1 MRLLAGI
8 LAISACI
15 VGQVSGFYLPGTTPN
30 NLNDGDSIILKANAL
45 TSVHTHLGQDY
56 YDLAWCEP
64 EKRQYK
70 PEVHVLHTLPCLCH
84 FSPAGTQHP
93 QHPTSTSSTAPLYSH

>member
-1 MRLLAGI
+1 MRLLAERLAI
-8 LAISACI
+8 LACV

-30 NLNDGDSIILKANAL
+30 NLNDGDAINLKANAL

-70 PEVHVLHTLPCLCH
+70 PEVRATLLSTGPTTPHPHLHRPRYTVPRRVLVRR
-84 FSPAGTQHP
+84 
-93 QHPTSTSSTAPLYSH
+93 